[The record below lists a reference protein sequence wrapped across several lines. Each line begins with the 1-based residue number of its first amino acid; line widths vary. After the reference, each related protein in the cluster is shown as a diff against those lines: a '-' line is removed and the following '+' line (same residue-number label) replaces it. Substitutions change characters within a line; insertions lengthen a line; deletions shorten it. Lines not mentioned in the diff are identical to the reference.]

1 MSHVRPDYAGRGIA
15 NLMRTLAEACG
26 ARLPAQLPLAAD
38 YGLAAREL
46 ARVRNIV
53 LLVVDG
59 LGAAQ
64 LARYGRGA
72 LQRHVAGQLTSVF
85 PSTTAAAIPTF
96 LTGLTPARHALT
108 GWHMWL
114 DEVQAVTAILPLK
127 RRVGPPFE
135 TPPRELARQLFDH
148 APIYQ
153 GMHRPAWVIS
163 PQQIA
168 FSPFNQFHTRGADT
182 LAYADLEGML
192 QTIAGLAQVPGRKF
206 VYAYWPDL
214 DSAAHAYGTDGRETR
229 ATLDFFCEG
238 FDRLIAALE
247 GTDTCL
253 LVTAD
258 HGFID
263 SPDERVIQLDDHPE
277 LAAMLAR
284 PLCGE
289 QRVAW
294 CYVKPEAMAEFPSC
308 VQSRLGER
316 AELVPCRRLIEDGW
330 FGPGDCHPRLA
341 SRLGDYALLMRE
353 NWTIKDWLPGEARYG
368 LLGVHGGTSAAEM
381 QVPLVTVRC

>member
-1 MSHVRPDYAGRGIA
+1 MSHVRPDYAGRSIA

-26 ARLPAQLPLAAD
+26 ARPPAQPPLAAD
-38 YGLAAREL
+38 YGLSAREL

-64 LARYGRGA
+64 LARYGRG
-72 LQRHVAGQLTSVF
+72 LLKTKVAGHLTSVF

-96 LTGLTPARHALT
+96 LTGLTPLRHALT

-127 RRVGPPFE
+127 PRVGPPFE

-148 APIYQ
+148 APIYE
-153 GMHRPAWVIS
+153 GMHRPAWVVS

-168 FSPFNQFHTRGADT
+168 FSPFNRFHARGADA

-192 QTIAGLAQVPGRKF
+192 QTIAGLVQIPGRKF
-206 VYAYWPDL
+206 IYAYWPDL
-214 DSAAHAYGTDGRETR
+214 DSAAHACGTDGRETR
-229 ATLDFFCEG
+229 ATLEFFCAG
-238 FDRLIAALE
+238 FDRLVAALAD
-247 GTDTCL
+247 TDTCL

-263 SPDERVIQLDDHPE
+263 SPDERVVQLDDHPE
-277 LAAMLAR
+277 LAAMLTR

-294 CYVKPEAMAEFPSC
+294 CYVKPEAMADFPRC
-308 VQSRLGER
+308 VQSGLGER
-316 AELVPCRRLIEDGW
+316 AEVVPCSQLINEGW
-330 FGPGDCHPRLA
+330 FGPGEPHPRLA

-353 NWTIKDWLPGEARYG
+353 NWTIKDWLPSEVRYS

-381 QVPLVTVRC
+381 QVPLVALRC